1 MRKLILYPYL
11 NQSIVQ
17 TANLSLKRK
26 IQNLWKKYRFH
37 LSATQSPIFLG
48 FYKYFYSPKNGSLSE
63 FLSAY
68 SHSKKGDFTV
78 IQIGANDGISNDPIH
93 KFIKRDNWK
102 GVLLEPQ
109 NFVFTEFTQKIYSKN
124 TGIHVLNAAIGA
136 EDGML
141 PMYKI
146 GFSTTRWA
154 TGLSSFSKNQVLKA
168 FDNGIVAYNCTKYGE
183 TIPTDKSKWI
193 SQEEVR
199 VISPESLIR
208 EFNIMKIDLLQIDA
222 EGFDLEVIRIFDLY
236 KYEPKVVIFENAGL
250 SENDYLIALK
260 ILGEAGYMTK
270 RFGDND
276 LAMKQPISEFGKF
289 FQ

>member
-1 MRKLILYPYL
+1 M
-11 NQSIVQ
+11 
-17 TANLSLKRK
+17 
-26 IQNLWKKYRFH
+26 
-37 LSATQSPIFLG
+37 SATQNPIFLG
-48 FYKYFYSPKNGSLSE
+48 FYKYFYSPKKGSLSE

-68 SHSKKGDFTV
+68 SLAKKGDFTV

-109 NFVFTEFTQKIYSKN
+109 NFVYTEFTQKIYSKN
-124 TGIHVLNAAIGA
+124 VGINVLNAAIGS
-136 EDGML
+136 EDGTL

-154 TGLSSFSKNQVLKA
+154 TGLSSFSKEQVLKA
-168 FDNGIVAYNCTKYGE
+168 YDNGIVAYNCKKYGE
-183 TIPTDKSKWI
+183 TIPADKSKWT

-208 EFNIMKIDLLQIDA
+208 EFDIKKIDLLQIDA
-222 EGFDLEVIRIFDLY
+222 EGFDLEVIRIFDL
-236 KYEPKVVIFENAGL
+236 KKHQPKVVIFENAGL
-250 SENDYLIALK
+250 SETDYQMALK
-260 ILGEAGYMTK
+260 ILREAGYTTK

-276 LAMKQPISEFGKF
+276 LAIKQPISEFKKF
-289 FQ
+289 LK

>member
-1 MRKLILYPYL
+1 M
-11 NQSIVQ
+11 SF
-17 TANLSLKRK
+17 KRK
-26 IQNLWKKYRFH
+26 IQNKWKKYRFH
-37 LSATQSPIFLG
+37 LSATQSPVFLG
-48 FYKYFYSPKNGSLSE
+48 FYKYLYRPKKGSLSE

-68 SHSKKGDFTV
+68 SLSKKGDFTV

-93 KFIKRDNWK
+93 KFIKRDNWN

-109 NFVFTEFTQKIYSKN
+109 KFVFTEFTQKIYAKN
-124 TGIHVLNAAIGA
+124 AGINVLNAAIGA

-141 PMYKI
+141 QMYKI
-146 GFSTTRWA
+146 GFSSTRWA

-168 FDNGIVAYNCTKYGE
+168 YDSGIVAYNCKKYGE

-208 EFNIMKIDLLQIDA
+208 EFKIKKIDLLQIDA
-222 EGFDLEVIRIFDLY
+222 EGFDLEVIRIFDL
-236 KYEPKVVIFENAGL
+236 KKHQPKVVVFENAGL
-250 SENDYLIALK
+250 SESDYQLALN
-260 ILGEAGYMTK
+260 ILKEAGYTTK

-276 LAMKQPISEFGKF
+276 LAMKNPTSGFEKF
-289 FQ
+289 FK

>member
-1 MRKLILYPYL
+1 M
-11 NQSIVQ
+11 Q

-26 IQNLWKKYRFH
+26 IQNQWKKYRFH

-48 FYKYFYSPKNGSLSE
+48 FYKYFYRPKTGSLSE

-68 SHSKKGDFTV
+68 SLSRNGDFTV

-109 NFVFTEFTQKIYSKN
+109 NFVYTEFTKKIYSKN
-124 TGIHVLNAAIGA
+124 IGINVLNAAIGA
-136 EDGML
+136 EDGIL

-168 FDNGIVAYNCTKYGE
+168 FDNGIVAYNCKKYGE
-183 TIPTDKSKWI
+183 TIPKDKSKWI
-193 SQEEVR
+193 SQEKVR

-208 EFNIMKIDLLQIDA
+208 EFNIMKFDLLQIDA
-222 EGFDLEVIRIFDLY
+222 EGFDLEVIRIFDLN
-236 KYEPKVVIFENAGL
+236 KHQPKVVIFENAGL

-260 ILGEAGYMTK
+260 ILREAGYTTK
-270 RFGDND
+270 RFGDNN
-276 LAMKQPISEFGKF
+276 LAMKQPISEFEKF